1 MLPFLFPPCIADKP
15 PRERFPCLSQGS
27 SNFRLGTSTY
37 IRAHTKEPSM
47 TLHLPIPLITIILL
61 IGSNIFMTYAWYGH
75 LRHHSLTFIG
85 AILVSWGIAFFEYCL
100 QVPANRVGY
109 GYFSAAELKT
119 IQEVISLTIFGIFST
134 VYLGESLT
142 WNHAIGFA
150 LIVAGAFFVFKA

>member
-1 MLPFLFPPCIADKP
+1 MPRIDKG
-15 PRERFPCLSQGS
+15 ERAPLSFSICRKAYGE
-27 SNFRLGTSTY
+27 
-37 IRAHTKEPSM
+37 AVM
-47 TLHLPIPLITIILL
+47 TLHLPVPVITVLLL

-75 LRHHSLTFIG
+75 LRHHSLTFVG

-134 VYLGESLT
+134 LYLGESLT
-142 WNHAIGFA
+142 WNHAVGFA
-150 LIVAGAFFVFKA
+150 LIVAGAFFVFKG